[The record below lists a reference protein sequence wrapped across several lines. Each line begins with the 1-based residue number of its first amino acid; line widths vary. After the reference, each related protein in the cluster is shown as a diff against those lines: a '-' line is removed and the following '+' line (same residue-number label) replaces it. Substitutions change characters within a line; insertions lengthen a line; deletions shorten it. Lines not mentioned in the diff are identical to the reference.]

1 MNSWVPFLCN
11 KLVPHVVA
19 CAEEHGRL
27 PVRGVRSS
35 PGLCDHLGQGLG
47 AAASNAPHGALV
59 PAGRCPGPL
68 PGGSWGSSGFP
79 GTGLWGPPWASEEDI
94 HRLSGETP
102 VTHLLLCPLDWKSIP
117 RPSLQGRREG
127 MWGQEPQ
134 QGLELR
140 GCWPGASLVPGT
152 LVEVW
157 VQR

>member
-1 MNSWVPFLCN
+1 MNSWVLFLCN

-35 PGLCDHLGQGLG
+35 PGLCDHLGQGSG
-47 AAASNAPHGALV
+47 AAASKAPHGALV

-68 PGGSWGSSGFP
+68 PGGSWGNSGFP

-102 VTHLLLCPLDWKSIP
+102 VTHLLLRPLGKASP
-117 RPSLQGRREG
+117 GPAFREG
-127 MWGQEPQ
+127 GRACGGRSPSRVWSSEAAGQ
-134 QGLELR
+134 
-140 GCWPGASLVPGT
+140 VPP
-152 LVEVW
+152 W
-157 VQR
+157 SQAPS